1 MATHAAG
8 RVSIGIRERILLL
21 FTFNTAVLLAAV
33 AYGFFQFS
41 ASVNV
46 FLTDVKASQA
56 SALEALVIE
65 TNFKKQVQ
73 EWKNVLL
80 RGKTPEAFD
89 KHWKEFQQLESD
101 VRRASERMKAGVTD
115 TLAGQLI
122 GQFVVAHEQMG
133 EAYRRGLQAF
143 RDRGFDGTAGD
154 AAVAGID
161 RTPTELLSKAKERFI
176 ALADEQAR
184 QAADGAHRTGW
195 MIGVLLAVSA
205 IGGAAAFMT
214 AVSRTISRPLM
225 SVVSSLGKL
234 AEGNIAIEV
243 TGQERKDEIGRVALA
258 VHILKEKMI
267 ESERLKQ
274 AASELDASNQRKS
287 DMLTLADQFE
297 NSVGQIVEAVSM
309 ASNELEVSAG
319 ALAGMA
325 ERETVL
331 SKSVAVSSEETSA
344 SVQSVAAAAEQLTSS
359 IGEIGRQIHE
369 TARIAG
375 EAVNQAQA
383 TTEHVGGLSNAASR
397 IGDVVKLI
405 NSIAGQTNLLA
416 LNATIEAARA
426 GEAGRGFAVVA
437 SEVKALA
444 EQTSKATGEIGQQ
457 IADIQ
462 SATQQSAGAIGRI
475 STTIERLS
483 EISAAIAAAVEQQE
497 AATLEISRSVQLAA
511 SGTQR
516 VSSSI
521 VEVERGAGETGAA
534 SSQVLSSA
542 RALTSESQRLKSE
555 VGRFLGSV
563 RCA

>member
-1 MATHAAG
+1 MGTHAAG

-21 FTFNTAVLLAAV
+21 FAVSTAVLLAAV
-33 AYGFFQFS
+33 ASGFFQFS

-56 SALEALVIE
+56 NALEVLVIE

-73 EWKNVLL
+73 EWKDVLL

-89 KHWKEFQQLESD
+89 KHWNGFQQLESD
-101 VRRASERMKAGVTD
+101 VRRTSERMKAGVAD
-115 TLAGQLI
+115 TIAGQLI

-143 RDRGFDGTAGD
+143 RDRGFDGAAGD

-176 ALADEQAR
+176 AVADEQAR
-184 QAADGAHRTGW
+184 QAADGAHRTAW

-243 TGQERKDEIGRVALA
+243 TGQQRNDEIGRVALA

-274 AASELDASNQRKS
+274 TASEFDASKQRKS

-297 NSVGQIVEAVSM
+297 NTVGQIVEAVSM

-319 ALAGMA
+319 ALAAMA

-331 SKSVAVSSEETSA
+331 SKSVSVSSEETSA
-344 SVQSVAAAAEQLTSS
+344 NVQSVAAAAEQLTSS
-359 IGEIGRQIHE
+359 ISEIGRQIHE

-462 SATQQSAGAIGRI
+462 SATQLSAGAIGHI

-497 AATLEISRSVQLAA
+497 GATREISRSVQLAA

-555 VGRFLGSV
+555 VGRFIGSV

>member
-1 MATHAAG
+1 MAAHVAG
-8 RVSIGIRERILLL
+8 RVSFGIRERILLL
-21 FTFNTAVLLAAV
+21 FAFNTAVLLAVV

-41 ASVNV
+41 ASVDV
-46 FLTDVKASQA
+46 FVTDVKASQA
-56 SALEALVIE
+56 NALEALAIE

-89 KHWKEFQQLESD
+89 KHWNEFQQLESD
-101 VRRASERMKAGVTD
+101 VRRASERMKAAVTD
-115 TLAGQLI
+115 TVAGQWI
-122 GQFVVAHEQMG
+122 GQFVAAHEQMG

-143 RDRGFDGTAGD
+143 RDRGFDGAAGD
-154 AAVAGID
+154 VAVAGID

-176 ALADEQAR
+176 AIADEQAR
-184 QAADGAHRTGW
+184 QAADGAHRTAW

-214 AVSRTISRPLM
+214 ALSRTISRPLM
-225 SVVSSLGKL
+225 NVVSSLGGL

-243 TGQERKDEIGRVALA
+243 TGQQRNDEIGRVALA

-274 AASELDASNQRKS
+274 AASELDASKQRKS

-297 NSVGQIVEAVSM
+297 STVGRIVEAVSM

-319 ALAGMA
+319 ALADMA
-325 ERETVL
+325 KRETVL
-331 SKSVAVSSEETSA
+331 SRSVAVSSEETSTN
-344 SVQSVAAAAEQLTSS
+344 VQSVATAAEELTSS
-359 IGEIGRQIHE
+359 ISEIGRQIHE

-383 TTEHVGGLSNAASR
+383 TTDHVGGLSTAASR

-462 SATQQSAGAIGRI
+462 SATQQSVVAIGHI

-542 RALTSESQRLKSE
+542 RALTGESQRLKSE
-555 VGRFLGSV
+555 MGRFLGSV
-563 RCA
+563 RSA

>member
-1 MATHAAG
+1 MAAHVAG
-8 RVSIGIRERILLL
+8 RVSFGIRERILLL
-21 FTFNTAVLLAAV
+21 FAFNTAVLLAAV

-41 ASVNV
+41 ASVDV
-46 FLTDVKASQA
+46 FVTDVKASQA
-56 SALEALVIE
+56 NALEALAIE

-89 KHWKEFQQLESD
+89 KHWNEFQQLESD
-101 VRRASERMKAGVTD
+101 VRRASERMKAAVTD
-115 TLAGQLI
+115 AVAGQWI
-122 GQFVVAHEQMG
+122 GQFVAAHEHMG

-143 RDRGFDGTAGD
+143 RDRGFDGAAGD
-154 AAVAGID
+154 VAVAGID

-176 ALADEQAR
+176 AIADEQAR
-184 QAADGAHRTGW
+184 QAADGAHRTAW

-214 AVSRTISRPLM
+214 ALSRTISRPLM
-225 SVVSSLGKL
+225 NVVSSLGGL

-243 TGQERKDEIGRVALA
+243 TGQQRNDEIGRVALA

-274 AASELDASNQRKS
+274 AASELDASKQRKS

-297 NSVGQIVEAVSM
+297 STVGRIVEAVSM

-319 ALAGMA
+319 ALADMA
-325 ERETVL
+325 KRETVL
-331 SKSVAVSSEETSA
+331 SRSVAVSSEETSTN
-344 SVQSVAAAAEQLTSS
+344 VQSVATAAEELTSS
-359 IGEIGRQIHE
+359 ISEIGRQIHE

-383 TTEHVGGLSNAASR
+383 TTDHVGGLSTAASR

-462 SATQQSAGAIGRI
+462 SATQQSVAAIGHI

-542 RALTSESQRLKSE
+542 RALTGESQRLKSE
-555 VGRFLGSV
+555 MGRFLGSV
-563 RCA
+563 RSA

>member
-1 MATHAAG
+1 
-8 RVSIGIRERILLL
+8 
-21 FTFNTAVLLAAV
+21 
-33 AYGFFQFS
+33 
-41 ASVNV
+41 
-46 FLTDVKASQA
+46 
-56 SALEALVIE
+56 
-65 TNFKKQVQ
+65 
-73 EWKNVLL
+73 
-80 RGKTPEAFD
+80 
-89 KHWKEFQQLESD
+89 
-101 VRRASERMKAGVTD
+101 
-115 TLAGQLI
+115 
-122 GQFVVAHEQMG
+122 
-133 EAYRRGLQAF
+133 
-143 RDRGFDGTAGD
+143 
-154 AAVAGID
+154 
-161 RTPTELLSKAKERFI
+161 
-176 ALADEQAR
+176 
-184 QAADGAHRTGW
+184 
-195 MIGVLLAVSA
+195 
-205 IGGAAAFMT
+205 
-214 AVSRTISRPLM
+214 
-225 SVVSSLGKL
+225 
-234 AEGNIAIEV
+234 
-243 TGQERKDEIGRVALA
+243 LA

-274 AASELDASNQRKS
+274 AASELDASMQRKS

-297 NSVGQIVEAVSM
+297 STVGRIVEAVSM

-319 ALAGMA
+319 ALADMA
-325 ERETVL
+325 KRETVL
-331 SKSVAVSSEETSA
+331 SRSVAVSSEETSTN
-344 SVQSVAAAAEQLTSS
+344 VQSVATAAEELTSS
-359 IGEIGRQIHE
+359 ISEIGRQIHE

-383 TTEHVGGLSNAASR
+383 TTEHVGGLSTAASR

-462 SATQQSAGAIGRI
+462 SATQLSVGAIGHI

-497 AATLEISRSVQLAA
+497 AATLEISRNVQLAA

-521 VEVERGAGETGAA
+521 VEVERGAGETRAA

-542 RALTSESQRLKSE
+542 RALTGESQRLKSE
-555 VGRFLGSV
+555 MGRFLGSV
-563 RCA
+563 RSA

>member
-1 MATHAAG
+1 MAAHVAG
-8 RVSIGIRERILLL
+8 RVSFGIRERILLL
-21 FTFNTAVLLAAV
+21 FAFNTAVLLAAV

-41 ASVNV
+41 ASVDV
-46 FLTDVKASQA
+46 FVTDVKASQA
-56 SALEALVIE
+56 NALEALAIE

-89 KHWKEFQQLESD
+89 KHWNEFQQLESD
-101 VRRASERMKAGVTD
+101 VRRASERMKAAVTD
-115 TLAGQLI
+115 AVAGQLI
-122 GQFVVAHEQMG
+122 GQFVVAHEQMD

-143 RDRGFDGTAGD
+143 RDHGFDGAAGD
-154 AAVAGID
+154 VAVAGID

-176 ALADEQAR
+176 AIADEQAK
-184 QAADGAHRTGW
+184 QAADGAHRTAW

-225 SVVSSLGKL
+225 NVVSSLGGL

-243 TGQERKDEIGRVALA
+243 TGQQRNDEIGRVALA

-274 AASELDASNQRKS
+274 AASELDASKQRKS

-297 NSVGQIVEAVSM
+297 STVGRIVEAVSM

-319 ALAGMA
+319 ALADMA
-325 ERETVL
+325 KRETVL
-331 SKSVAVSSEETSA
+331 SRSVAVSSEETSTN
-344 SVQSVAAAAEQLTSS
+344 VQSVATAAEELTSS
-359 IGEIGRQIHE
+359 ISEIGRQIHE

-383 TTEHVGGLSNAASR
+383 TTDHVGGLSTAASR

-462 SATQQSAGAIGRI
+462 SATQQSVAAIGHI

-542 RALTSESQRLKSE
+542 RALTGESQRLKSE
-555 VGRFLGSV
+555 MGRFLGSV
-563 RCA
+563 RSA